1 MLPWTDLATFV
12 SPLPCGT
19 APSGSFTL
27 RSTLSHPTNSL
38 SRDNRDAEQSA
49 PSARARHTAW
59 TLGPI
64 KWECWGSRDSGYLFL
79 FSIMYR
85 GYRRQRLH
93 LLSIADEPSNHGRS
107 KRAETRRD
115 AAQPGTR
122 AMARWRCWASTS
134 HDGVGVSPAPF
145 LLDPPWRTKTCRL
158 SACHAAHHPAT
169 VYSSGRDGS
178 IQRLGANTL
187 HTGLSLGRQLIY
199 TVAVTTPTPP
209 QNHGSIAS
217 SVGDGRPAVSSNGQ
231 PGNSPTQNSGHH
243 WMGLVATDDLCR
255 AIRPMY
261 SYRCKML
268 CNQGKGSEKHA
279 GSFPGKKNAALSPC
293 PCLPANSTA
302 RHHQCRRM
310 A

>member
-38 SRDNRDAEQSA
+38 SRETTEMQNSQLQAQEQD
-49 PSARARHTAW
+49 TAW
-59 TLGPI
+59 TLVPI
-64 KWECWGSRDSGYLFL
+64 KRECWGSRDSGYLFL

-107 KRAETRRD
+107 KRAETQRD

-122 AMARWRCWASTS
+122 AMARWRCWASTG

-187 HTGLSLGRQLIY
+187 HTGLSLGRQLIH
-199 TVAVTTPTPP
+199 TVAVTTPTPRKTMAALRRVSATAGP
-209 QNHGSIAS
+209 PSHPTGSQATRPHKIPGIIGWGSLRLTTCAEQ
-217 SVGDGRPAVSSNGQ
+217 SVQCTRTVARCCATRGRGPRS
-231 PGNSPTQNSGHH
+231 T
-243 WMGLVATDDLCR
+243 R
-255 AIRPMY
+255 ALFLGR
-261 SYRCKML
+261 
-268 CNQGKGSEKHA
+268 
-279 GSFPGKKNAALSPC
+279 KNAALSPC